1 MSEQRRVILAVTGAG
16 GTRLAGRVL
25 RALADDDRVGHVD
38 LLVSANGR
46 RLLAHE
52 QGGDPADDP
61 QRLLLGEPSPKVHAL
76 HPEKDFATSPASGS
90 YRTWGMVVLPCA
102 MGVMSRIAQGQS
114 DTLVER
120 AADVCLKERR
130 PLVLCV
136 RETPFNLIHLR
147 NMTQVTEA
155 GAVVYPMIPTYYNVP
170 RTVEEM
176 DEEFAARVLGFTGLD
191 RGDHYEWQD
200 GGTPAYQER
209 AHGAPAAP

>member
-1 MSEQRRVILAVTGAG
+1 MPEQRRVIMAVTGAG

-25 RALADDDRVGHVD
+25 ADLTAHQQVAHVD

-46 RLLAHE
+46 RLIAHE
-52 QGGDPADDP
+52 LGGDEQDDP
-61 QRLLLGEPSPKVHAL
+61 VERLLGAPSDKVTVL
-76 HPEKDFATSPASGS
+76 HPESDFAGPPASGS
-90 YRTWGMVVLPCA
+90 YRSWGMIVLPCA

-130 PLVLCV
+130 PLLLCV

-155 GAVVYPMIPTYYNVP
+155 GAIVYPMIPTYYNTP
-170 RTVEEM
+170 RTVAEM
-176 DEEFAARVLGFTGLD
+176 DEEFAARLLSFVGLD
-191 RGDHYEWQD
+191 SGTGDYYEWQG
-200 GGTPAYQER
+200 GGTPASHDR
-209 AHGAPAAP
+209 APSS